1 MFYLHFTGMC
11 FPLVFLSGV
20 ATLLPTKFGQVS
32 SFEVCSGGAVTDVA
46 REGWNHFACLIAVY
60 KLIEEYL
67 DNSCE
72 S

>member
-1 MFYLHFTGMC
+1 MFSTG
-11 FPLVFLSGV
+11 FPYGV
-20 ATLLPTKFGQVS
+20 VTLLPTKFGQVS

-46 REGWNHFACLIAVY
+46 RDGWNHFACLIAVY